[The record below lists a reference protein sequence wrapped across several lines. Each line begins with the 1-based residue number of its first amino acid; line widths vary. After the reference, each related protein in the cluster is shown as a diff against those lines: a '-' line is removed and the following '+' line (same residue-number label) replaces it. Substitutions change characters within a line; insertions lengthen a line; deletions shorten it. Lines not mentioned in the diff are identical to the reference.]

1 MAIQPIDIQTLFTQ
15 LDKVGKIQASQ
26 KEGLAI
32 QQALQGIQV
41 QKKVE
46 AQIQSINEAQNMGE
60 GSEGV
65 QDRNHRKHP
74 EEEGTGQEEAEGNT
88 EKDSITD
95 PVSIIRDP
103 TLGKNIDING

>member
-15 LDKVGKIQASQ
+15 VEKVGKIQASQ

-46 AQIQSINEAQNMGE
+46 AQIQSVNEPQNMGE

-65 QDRNHRKHP
+65 RDRNPRKQP
-74 EEEGTGQEEAEGNT
+74 EEEGTGREEAGGNT
-88 EKDSITD
+88 EKDSIAD